1 MVKKLGFVVLGL
13 LMLTAV
19 VLLGFQAT
27 RNTSYVVWFGLASV
41 VLAPFALNVIVH
53 ASKMDDQLLFRQL
66 LKVPQIDTLIQ
77 QVRTQEEEIRLLD
90 MERERLSEVIQV
102 EARRQTLIAQLG
114 SLEKRM
120 AEALTEHKAV
130 TDELELIGVTIEASP
145 VLKEARR
152 LQERIKAR
160 KKGRV
165 IVVKFRGR
173 ELAFP
178 EKEFSSALPDT
189 LMLLWLRSIEARQ
202 RRATKTAGERRS

>member
-19 VLLGFQAT
+19 VLLGFQTT

-77 QVRTQEEEIRLLD
+77 QARTQEEEIRLLE

-173 ELAFP
+173 ELTFP